1 MPEHSTTDLTLHIVS
16 DSTGETAASAVR
28 AATSLFDAL
37 QVTRHMHVFVR
48 SEAQVHEVLDSV
60 HGSNALVVYTIA
72 DRALSATLQ
81 NLCEARGLSAIALLE
96 PLIQTIQARYQNE
109 PRFRPGQQYAVDQA
123 YLDRMSAIDFAISH
137 DDGITAD
144 YLLGADVVLV
154 GVSRTSKTPTCIY
167 LAYQG
172 VKAANVPLVGSDKH
186 LDLLKKTMEAG
197 VPVVGLVASPNRL
210 AQVRQHRLVALG
222 SDNTPDYADL
232 EHIREEV
239 AEARMF
245 FDRHNIPVIDV
256 TRRSIEE
263 TAAEVRAELRRRGM
277 DI

>member
-1 MPEHSTTDLTLHIVS
+1 MTDAGTDLTLHVVS

-28 AATSLFDAL
+28 AATSLFDTL
-37 QVTRHMHVFVR
+37 NMTRHMHVFVR
-48 SEAQVHEVLDSV
+48 SEAQVQAFVSGIEDA
-60 HGSNALVVYTIA
+60 NALVVYTIA
-72 DRALSATLQ
+72 DRALSAYLSAQ
-81 NLCEARGLSAIALLE
+81 CEERGITAIALLE
-96 PLIQTIQARYQNE
+96 PLIQAIQSRYHNE
-109 PRFRPGQQYAVDQA
+109 PMFRPGRQYAVDQA
-123 YLDRMSAIDFAISH
+123 YLDRMSAIDYAISH

-172 VKAANVPLVGSDKH
+172 VKAANVPLVGSEKH
-186 LDLLKKTMEAG
+186 LEYLHQAMATG

-222 SDNTPDYADL
+222 RDDTPDYADL
-232 EHIREEV
+232 ERIREEV

-245 FDRHNIPVIDV
+245 FDRHDIPVIDV

-263 TAAEVRAELRRRGM
+263 TAAEVRAELRCRGI
-277 DI
+277 DT